1 MDESAPRPPAD
12 LRPTG
17 PDHPRWMTVVLV
29 LAGVYNLV
37 WGAAVILAPTTTF
50 RLLGVD
56 LGDDAAITLAVWQCV
71 GMIVGVYGIGYLAAS
86 RDPARHWPIVLVGL
100 LGKILGPIGFV
111 DAAMRGVLPWSM
123 GWTILTNDLAWW
135 IPFVLMLRLAWRR
148 SRGGGVV
155 ATGGGGRLAAAG
167 EVAT

>member
-1 MDESAPRPPAD
+1 MPAPADRPPA
-12 LRPTG
+12 RSPA
-17 PDHPRWMTVVLV
+17 HPRWMTVVLV

-37 WGAAVILAPTTTF
+37 WGAVVVLVPDLTF

-56 LGDDAAITLAVWQCV
+56 LGEDAAITLAVWQCV
-71 GMIVGVYGIGYLAAS
+71 GMIVGVYGLGYLAAA

-111 DAAMRGVLPWSM
+111 DAAMRGVLPWTM

-135 IPFVLMLRLAWRR
+135 IPFLLMLRLAWRR
-148 SRGGGVV
+148 SRPAGGVPDVDGVPAPV
-155 ATGGGGRLAAAG
+155 ARSAGGAA
-167 EVAT
+167 T